1 MEDWARETHNGRL
14 PPPSRPVP
22 NPLVLTSSVVASSL
36 RGWRG
41 TASFG
46 PRTRQPE
53 QPLRLY
59 EYEASPYCRLV
70 REALTELDLDALILP
85 CPQNG
90 NRFRPEVQ
98 ARGGKLQFPY
108 LVDPNSSRELYESAE
123 IIDYL
128 SQTYGGRL
136 RASRGLRRSM
146 AIGSAVLATCS
157 RTNLRS
163 LHGYKARPSKAPA
176 QPLELYSFESSPY
189 SRPVRELLCELELP
203 YLLRNTAKARWEDMG
218 PPSLR
223 RKLFPALP
231 VEGRNRLRL
240 LELTGRVQ
248 VPYLVD
254 ANTGTAMYE
263 SDDIIRYLNRQY
275 GAAET

>member
-1 MEDWARETHNGRL
+1 MT
-14 PPPSRPVP
+14 
-22 NPLVLTSSVVASSL
+22 NPLVLTSSLVASSL

-41 TASFG
+41 SAAFR

-59 EYEASPYCRLV
+59 EFEASPYCRLV

-85 CPQNG
+85 CPQG
-90 NRFRPEVQ
+90 GSRFRPGVQ

-108 LVDPNSSRELYESAE
+108 LVDPNTGRELYESAE

-136 RASRGLRRSM
+136 RASRGLRRSA

-223 RKLFPALP
+223 RKLFPELP

-254 ANTGTAMYE
+254 VNTGTAMYE
-263 SDDIIRYLNRQY
+263 SDDIIRYLKRQY
-275 GAAET
+275 AA

>member
-1 MEDWARETHNGRL
+1 MQSGGRETHNGRL
-14 PPPSRPVP
+14 PPPNRPVP
-22 NPLVLTSSVVASSL
+22 NPLVLTSSLVASSL

-41 TASFG
+41 TAAFR
-46 PRTRQPE
+46 PRTVQPE

-85 CPQNG
+85 CPQG
-90 NRFRPEVQ
+90 GSRFRPEVQ
-98 ARGGKLQFPY
+98 ARGGKQQFPY
-108 LVDPNSSRELYESAE
+108 LVDPNSGRELYESAD

-128 SQTYGGRL
+128 RANYGGRAP
-136 RASRGLRRSM
+136 ASRSLRGV
-146 AIGSAVLATCS
+146 AVGSAFLAACA

-163 LHGYKARPSKAPA
+163 FRGYSARPSRAPA

-223 RKLFPALP
+223 RKLFPDLP

-263 SDDIIRYLNRQY
+263 SDDIIRYLKRQY
-275 GAAET
+275 GVAEI

>member
-1 MEDWARETHNGRL
+1 M
-14 PPPSRPVP
+14 P
-22 NPLVLTSSVVASSL
+22 NPLVLTSSLVASSL

-41 TASFG
+41 TAAFG

-53 QPLRLY
+53 QSLRLY

-85 CPQNG
+85 CPQG
-90 NRFRPEVQ
+90 GSRFRPEVQ
-98 ARGGKLQFPY
+98 AQGGKQQFPY
-108 LVDPNSSRELYESAE
+108 LVDPNSGRALYESAD

-128 SQTYGGRL
+128 RVTYSGRPP
-136 RASRGLRRSM
+136 ASRGLRR
-146 AIGSAVLATCS
+146 GVAVGGAFLAACA

-163 LHGYKARPSKAPA
+163 FRGYSARPSRAPA

-223 RKLFPALP
+223 RKLFPDLP

-248 VPYLVD
+248 VPYLMD

-275 GAAET
+275 GMAET

>member
-1 MEDWARETHNGRL
+1 MPT
-14 PPPSRPVP
+14 
-22 NPLVLTSSVVASSL
+22 PLVLGSSLLASSL

-41 TASFG
+41 TAAFR

-53 QPLRLY
+53 QALRLY
-59 EYEASPYCRLV
+59 EFEASPYCRLV

-85 CPQNG
+85 CPQG
-90 NRFRPEVQ
+90 GSRFRPEVRAQ
-98 ARGGKLQFPY
+98 GGKLQFPY
-108 LVDPNSSRELYESAE
+108 LADPNTGTALYESAD
-123 IIDYL
+123 IITYL
-128 SQTYGGRL
+128 SRTYGGRL
-136 RASRGLRRSM
+136 RPAAGLARGL
-146 AIGSAVLATCS
+146 AVGSAFLASCS
-157 RTNLRS
+157 RNNLRS
-163 LHGYKARPSKAPA
+163 LRGFRARPSRLPA

-223 RKLFPALP
+223 RKLFPDLP

-254 ANTGTAMYE
+254 DNTGTALYE
-263 SDDIIRYLNRQY
+263 SDDIIAYLERQY
-275 GAAET
+275 GA

>member
-1 MEDWARETHNGRL
+1 M
-14 PPPSRPVP
+14 P
-22 NPLVLTSSVVASSL
+22 NPLVLTSSLAASSL

-41 TASFG
+41 TAAFR

-53 QPLRLY
+53 QPLQLY

-70 REALTELDLDALILP
+70 REALTELDLDAMILP
-85 CPQNG
+85 CPRG
-90 NRFRPEVQ
+90 GGRFRPEMQ
-98 ARGGKLQFPY
+98 ARGGKQQFPY
-108 LVDPNSSRELYESAE
+108 LVDPNSGRELYESAE

-128 SQTYGGRL
+128 SQAYGGRL
-136 RASRGLRRSM
+136 RASRGLRRGA
-146 AIGSAVLATCS
+146 AIGGAFLAACA
-157 RTNLRS
+157 RTDLRS
-163 LHGYKARPSKAPA
+163 LRGYNAKPSKAPE

-223 RKLFPALP
+223 RKLFPELP

-263 SDDIIRYLNRQY
+263 SDDIIRYLEQQY
-275 GAAET
+275 GA

>member
-1 MEDWARETHNGRL
+1 
-14 PPPSRPVP
+14 VP
-22 NPLVLTSSVVASSL
+22 NALTLSASLLASSL

-41 TASFG
+41 TAAFR
-46 PRTRQPE
+46 PRSRQPE

-85 CPQNG
+85 CPQG
-90 NRFRPEVQ
+90 GGRFRPEVQ

-108 LVDPNSSRELYESAE
+108 LVDPNSDRALYESAE

-128 SQTYGGRL
+128 SASYGGRL
-136 RASRGLRRSM
+136 RAATGLRRG
-146 AIGSAVLATCS
+146 AAVGGAFLASCT
-157 RTNLRS
+157 RS
-163 LHGYKARPSKAPA
+163 GVHGFRGYKARPSKAPA

-189 SRPVRELLCELELP
+189 SRLVRERLCELELP

-218 PPSLR
+218 PPGLR
-223 RKLFPALP
+223 RRFFPDLP

-240 LELTGRVQ
+240 LQLTGRVQ

-263 SDDIIRYLNRQY
+263 SDDIIRYLERQY
-275 GAAET
+275 GA